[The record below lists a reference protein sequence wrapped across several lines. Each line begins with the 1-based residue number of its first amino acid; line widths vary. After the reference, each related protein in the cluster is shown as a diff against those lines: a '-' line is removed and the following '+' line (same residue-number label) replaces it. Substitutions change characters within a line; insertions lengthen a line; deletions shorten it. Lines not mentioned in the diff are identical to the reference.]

1 MVDGMHEISATS
13 YSLLSDL
20 MLLQAFAREIGAVLI
35 NVRGSTLYSKWY
47 GDSERLTAA
56 LFSLA
61 AKLSAADLTTIL
73 FVDEVLPHSVSV
85 TLPTP
90 VLVLDALLVH

>member
-1 MVDGMHEISATS
+1 MVDVMYAISPAS
-13 YSLLSDL
+13 SNFLNDRL
-20 MLLQAFAREIGAVLI
+20 LLQAFAREIGAVLI
-35 NVRGSTLYSKWY
+35 NVRGSTLYSKWV
-47 GDSERLTAA
+47 GESERLTAA